1 MPMSSTVT
9 GPAAAP
15 WRIGPSGR
23 NALLKWFLNADLGT
37 DESIRRLR
45 ELTGRAGL
53 AFGGPGDIVWLPDPN
68 AELRRE
74 FTAAGHRVIVGTIPP
89 GHEQGR
95 HIVRG
100 AASRKRFLA
109 FYRSI
114 QKALHSVEAQH
125 HKFLKSDPG
134 SDPGSQLGAQFAILA
149 PFLDDARL
157 GPAYRT
163 QPWPTRRL
171 EATIAVVDRPLRPEH
186 IALSLIGELALAIF
200 HRLMNA
206 RSSIVCR
213 YCGRIELFEDV
224 RRRFLCG
231 GEECRARYRREW
243 KRVHPENPDQVARRV
258 RKHRARKGET
268 HGTKRSR

>member
-23 NALLKWFLNADLGT
+23 NALLKWFLDADLGT

-109 FYRSI
+109 FYGSI
-114 QKALHSVEAQH
+114 QKTFQSIEAQH
-125 HKFLKSDPG
+125 HKFLKSDPAW
-134 SDPGSQLGAQFAILA
+134 QVGAQFAILA

-157 GPAYRT
+157 APAYRT
-163 QPWPTRRL
+163 QPWPTRHL
-171 EATIAVVDRPLRPEH
+171 KATITVVDRPLRPEH
-186 IALSLIGELALAIF
+186 MALSLVGELALAMF

-213 YCGRIELFEDV
+213 YCGRIELFNNV
-224 RRRFLCG
+224 RRRSLCG
-231 GEECRARYRREW
+231 SEECRAGYRREW
-243 KRVHPENPDQVARRV
+243 KRAHPENPDQVARRV
-258 RKHRARKGET
+258 RKHRARKGEA